1 MPYNADLRCSYA
13 SVEINTAWLYTL
25 FNDYG
30 VTEPVFKET
39 YMSTVFET
47 EADKWASDYVK
58 AKVFWTGKPP
68 KDDPDYKRIMACDS
82 VWEYIWEEATDWLD
96 EHKDWLEEGSYEN
109 EDDESEPEMV
119 TVFREDFNP
128 DKEVD
133 ACLGHL

>member
-1 MPYNADLRCSYA
+1 
-13 SVEINTAWLYTL
+13 
-25 FNDYG
+25 
-30 VTEPVFKET
+30 
-39 YMSTVFET
+39 MSTVFET

-68 KDDPDYKRIMACDS
+68 EDDPDYKRIMACDS
-82 VWEYIWEEATDWLD
+82 VWRYIWEEATDWLD